1 MAITASTLTTI
12 AVFVPLLMLRGILQI
27 FFKELAFAIIFA
39 LLASLGI
46 ALTLIPMLASRFLP
60 KVKVRFRKGDG
71 EGARPLE
78 EPGKGLMGWSERFY
92 NRLEDGY
99 GQLIGWAVGHR
110 RLVVIITVV
119 TLLASLGLI
128 PLIGTEFLPR
138 QFSDYTEIYA
148 EMPVGTSLEKTNEG
162 AARIEQYVVEKW
174 GGELKAV
181 LVQAGG
187 GTNVFSA
194 IFGGARASTA
204 EIDLVMKPGSKRSV
218 TEVEQDVRKF
228 AQTIPGMKVR
238 TGGQMGMASMIG
250 GGAALQVEIVGHDLA
265 AADTLTRQVIAA
277 VETLPGVV
285 DVKSSREQGDPEIQL
300 VIDRERAALYGLSPY
315 QVGSALRTQFDGTV
329 ATQYRLRGKEY
340 DVLLR
345 LKPAQRDDVSG
356 ILNTVVNGPMGPVP
370 LKNVVQQRTGI
381 SPLTIEHKN
390 TERIV
395 KVEANVVGQASGR
408 VGGMAKQALSKITPP
423 PGFTID
429 VAGSYEEMMKSFRD
443 LAFAMLLAIL
453 LVFMVMA
460 SQFESF
466 RDPFIILFTI
476 PFALIGVLW
485 ALAATGTTLSIVS
498 GLGVLVL
505 IGIVV
510 NNGIVYIDFVNQL
523 RRNEGMPLVE
533 AVKEAGRVR
542 LRPILMTSLT
552 TIFGL
557 IPLALQIGEG
567 SEFWSPL
574 GRAMIGGMIVSTFLP
589 LVFIPVLYVIFENRS
604 ERRRQRLAAQAAA
617 AAARPTDATGQ

>member
-1 MAITASTLTTI
+1 MAEQ
-12 AVFVPLLMLRGILQI
+12 R
-27 FFKELAFAIIFA
+27 E
-39 LLASLGI
+39 
-46 ALTLIPMLASRFLP
+46 SRL
-60 KVKVRFRKGDG
+60 D
-71 EGARPLE
+71 E
-78 EPGKGLMGWSERFY
+78 
-92 NRLEDGY
+92 
-99 GQLIGWAVGHR
+99 
-110 RLVVIITVV
+110 VV
-119 TLLASLGLI
+119 A
-128 PLIGTEFLPR
+128 
-138 QFSDYTEIYA
+138 
-148 EMPVGTSLEKTNEG
+148 G

-204 EIDLVMKPGSKRSV
+204 EIDLVMKPGSKRTV

-238 TGGQMGMASMIG
+238 TGGQMGMASMMG

-277 VETLPGVV
+277 IETLPGVV
-285 DVKSSREQGDPEIQL
+285 DVKASREQGDPEIQL

-345 LKPAQRDDVSG
+345 LKPSQRNDVSG
-356 ILNTVVNGPMGPVP
+356 ILNTVVNGPMGAVP
-370 LKNVVQQRTGI
+370 LKNVVQQRTGV

-408 VGGMAKQALSKITPP
+408 VAGMAKQALSKLNPP
-423 PGFTID
+423 PGFTVS

-443 LAFAMLLAIL
+443 LGFAMLLAIL

-460 SQFESF
+460 SQFESI

-589 LVFIPVLYVIFENRS
+589 LIFIPVLYVIFENRS
-604 ERRRQRLAAQAAA
+604 ERARQRR
-617 AAARPTDATGQ
+617 AARGQ